1 MVQHWT
7 IWGRKTNGNVMK
19 CFTWWGPAEDGIAQA
34 RKEAKDFDYDLD
46 QVWAEQDLVQ
56 AAINS
61 GKLIIVRG

>member
-1 MVQHWT
+1 MVERWT

-19 CFTWWGPAEDGIAQA
+19 CFTWRGSAEGGIARA
-34 RKEAKDFDYDLD
+34 RVEAKDFDYDLD

>member
-7 IWGRKTNGNVMK
+7 IWGRKINGNVMK
-19 CFTWWGPAEDGIAQA
+19 CFTWWGPAEDGIARA